1 MADPTADRDDLVP
14 LRAAWGTILFAGAGY
29 FVDIFDLLL
38 FAVLRV
44 PSLRELG
51 AGDRLLEA
59 GTTIQNAQLV
69 GMMLGGLLWGS
80 LGDRRG
86 RRAALYGSILLY
98 SLATLGS
105 ATAGSVA
112 QYAAWRFAAGFG
124 LAGELGA
131 ALTIVSERVVPH
143 QRGAATTIVATLGV
157 MGAVAAALAGE
168 WLPWRTAYVVGG
180 VIGLA
185 LLAVRVTM
193 RESAMFARVKE
204 TDARRGDITRF
215 FRRRD
220 LALRYLRAIL
230 IGTPVWFT
238 TGVLITFAPEF
249 AQATGVTGEV
259 RAGRA
264 VLVYYAATTLGDLV
278 SGMLS
283 QVVKSRR
290 TAVAAFHAFTAFA
303 IYAYLRPG
311 LARSPAEFYAYC
323 AMLGFGAGFWAVMVT
338 MAVEQF
344 GTDLRATAAT
354 SVPTFVRATAVP
366 MTLAFVGLRGR
377 VGVVE
382 AAGVVAVVV
391 LVAAVWALRGQG
403 ETYGRGLDFTEAG
416 AATAAGADARHT

>member
-1 MADPTADRDDLVP
+1 L
-14 LRAAWGTILFAGAGY
+14 AGAGY

-80 LGDRRG
+80 LGDRQG
-86 RRAALYGSILLY
+86 RRAALHGSILLY

-105 ATAGSVA
+105 ATATRVT
-112 QYAAWRFAAGFG
+112 QYAVWRFVAGFG

-131 ALTIVSERVVPH
+131 ALTIVSERVDPRE
-143 QRGAATTIVATLGV
+143 RGAATTIVATLGV

-168 WLPWRTAYVVGG
+168 WLPWRAAYVTGG
-180 VIGLA
+180 VMGLV
-185 LLAVRVTM
+185 LLGLRVRLP
-193 RESAMFARVKE
+193 ESAMFARVRE
-204 TDARRGDITRF
+204 SDAPRGDVTRF
-215 FRRRD
+215 FRDRG
-220 LALRYLRAIL
+220 LALRYVRAIL

-249 AQATGVTGEV
+249 AQALGVEGAV
-259 RAGRA
+259 SAGRA
-264 VLVYYAATTLGDLV
+264 VLVYYAATTLGDLA
-278 SGMLS
+278 SGLLS
-283 QVVKSRR
+283 QRLKSRR
-290 TAVAAFHAFTAFA
+290 KAVAVFHGFCVVGIA
-303 IYAYLRPG
+303 AYVG
-311 LARSPAEFYAYC
+311 GVARTPAQFYAVC
-323 AMLGFGAGFWAVMVT
+323 AWLGFAAGFWAVMVT

-366 MTLAFVGLRGR
+366 MAVAFVGMKAGLG
-377 VGVVE
+377 VGGAGAVVG
-382 AAGVVAVVV
+382 AVVIVVAV
-391 LVAAVWALRGQG
+391 AALAWQG
-403 ETYGRGLDFTEAG
+403 ETYGRTLVYVEG
-416 AATAAGADARHT
+416 